1 MTCQCIHTSVQ
12 VATSSLRHAGS
23 WQCYRSNRPHRE
35 SCCPWWRIHCRA
47 MSVAQDLTRVF
58 ATSQRRTPMPCK
70 LATGCIGIKIA
81 ANIKFMTWRSLM
93 NAVLLY
99 CIARN
104 FRQRKISSK
113 RPSGSSS
120 GIYFCQVPVFARLLF
135 HRSVIAPLLI
145 VYLPIH
151 ESISYST
158 LVVIEKISQEFNLVK
173 KLLWRKRQN

>member
-1 MTCQCIHTSVQ
+1 
-12 VATSSLRHAGS
+12 
-23 WQCYRSNRPHRE
+23 
-35 SCCPWWRIHCRA
+35 
-47 MSVAQDLTRVF
+47 
-58 ATSQRRTPMPCK
+58 
-70 LATGCIGIKIA
+70 
-81 ANIKFMTWRSLM
+81 M

-99 CIARN
+99 CIAGN

-120 GIYFCQVPVFARLLF
+120 GIYFRQVLVFARLLF
-135 HRSVIAPLLI
+135 VRSVVTLLLI

-173 KLLWRKRQN
+173 NALTKATKLNS

>member
-1 MTCQCIHTSVQ
+1 
-12 VATSSLRHAGS
+12 
-23 WQCYRSNRPHRE
+23 
-35 SCCPWWRIHCRA
+35 
-47 MSVAQDLTRVF
+47 
-58 ATSQRRTPMPCK
+58 
-70 LATGCIGIKIA
+70 
-81 ANIKFMTWRSLM
+81 M

-99 CIARN
+99 CIAGS

-120 GIYFCQVPVFARLLF
+120 GIYFRQVLVFARLLF
-135 HRSVIAPLLI
+135 DRSVVALLLI

-173 KLLWRKRQN
+173 KLLLTKAKKLKFLTKISCYTVFSALSLSSLF